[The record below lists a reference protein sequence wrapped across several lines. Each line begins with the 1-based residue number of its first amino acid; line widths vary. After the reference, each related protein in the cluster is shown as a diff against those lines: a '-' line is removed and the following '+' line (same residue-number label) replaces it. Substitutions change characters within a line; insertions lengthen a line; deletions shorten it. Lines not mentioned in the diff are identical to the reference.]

1 MKTILVCGGLG
12 FIGSHTCVE
21 LLNNNYNIIIV
32 DDLSN
37 SKSDVLDKV
46 KQIYESVSDNLN
58 NPNNPNNL
66 NKPFI
71 KYFYLDLSSDIDKL
85 DLIFANNNIDAV
97 IHFAGY
103 KAVNESIEKPLMY
116 YSNNLL
122 STLNLL
128 EIMHKYKCYN
138 LIFSSSSTVYGQN
151 ISPLHENM
159 IINHNNITNPY
170 GRTKFFIEQ
179 ILQDVY
185 ISNNNFN
192 IICLRYFNPIGAHPS
207 GLIGE
212 NPNNIPNNIMPYIL
226 NVVKYNQY
234 IISDQTVQS
243 NLTDQSVLTEQTN
256 SPFSVLKI
264 FGNNYNTPD
273 GTCIRDY
280 IHVMDVASGHLKALI
295 KLDENIGYDIYN
307 LGTGKGTSVLELI
320 NSFILVNNIR
330 LPYVFADR
338 RKGDIDIVYCDPTK
352 ANKQLDWYAKYDIN
366 DMVRDSYHY
375 INKNI

>member
-12 FIGSHTCVE
+12 FIGSHTCIE
-21 LLNNNYNIIIV
+21 LLNNDYNVIIV

-37 SKSDVLDKV
+37 SKSDVLDKI
-46 KQIYESVSDNLN
+46 KQIHKSSSKTSKLELD
-58 NPNNPNNL
+58 
-66 NKPFI
+66 KPFI
-71 KYFYLDLSSDIDKL
+71 KYYYLDLASDIDKL
-85 DLIFANNNIDAV
+85 DEIFATNSIHAT

-103 KAVNESIEKPLMY
+103 KAVNESIHKPLMY

-128 EIMHKYKCYN
+128 EIMHKYKCHN
-138 LIFSSSSTVYGQN
+138 LIFSSSSTVYGNN
-151 ISPLHENM
+151 ISPLNENM

-170 GRTKFFIEQ
+170 ARTKFFIEQ
-179 ILQDVY
+179 ILQDMH
-185 ISNNNFN
+185 ISDDNFN

-207 GLIGE
+207 GIIGE

-226 NVVKYNQY
+226 NVVKHNQS
-234 IISDQTVQS
+234 ILTDQTVS
-243 NLTDQSVLTEQTN
+243 TDQSVLSDKTN
-256 SPFSVLKI
+256 SQFSVLKI

-295 KLDENIGYDIYN
+295 KLEEKIGFDIYN

-320 NSFILVNNIR
+320 NSFI
-330 LPYVFADR
+330 F
-338 RKGDIDIVYCDPTK
+338 K
-352 ANKQLDWYAKYDIN
+352 
-366 DMVRDSYHY
+366 
-375 INKNI
+375 